1 MDRGGRPIE
10 VSRGHDASTPSQI
23 PARGWLDIFKRLFW
37 SFNDDRI
44 MLIAGGVT
52 FYLLLALFPALAAF
66 VSTYG
71 FFADPATVTQH
82 IALLDDLV
90 PVDGLQIIHDHLDSL
105 TSQDPGA
112 LGFGILLGLL
122 VAFWSANN
130 GVKAIFEALNIAYG
144 EKEKRSFLWLNM
156 VALAFTLGA
165 MLTAVLMIAAL
176 GILPVVLN
184 LMRLESM
191 AEILL
196 SLARWPLL
204 VLVLGTGVML
214 LYRYGPSR
222 EPAKWRWLTWGATFS
237 TLTWMAASA
246 GFSYYLQ
253 NFAQYNVTYGSLGAI
268 IGFMMWTWIS
278 VIILVLGAELNA
290 AMEHQ
295 TAVDSTTGR
304 PLPMGERGAFVA
316 DTVADGDGPST
327 AEAADIGA
335 GR

>member
-1 MDRGGRPIE
+1 MENEDLKIDQ
-10 VSRGHDASTPSQI
+10 SLGHDAKAPSQI
-23 PARGWLDIFKRLFW
+23 PARGWIEVLKRLFR

-44 MLIAGGVT
+44 MLVAGGVT

-82 IALLDDLV
+82 VALLDDLV
-90 PVDGLQIIHDHLDSL
+90 PVDGLQIIHDHLDNL
-105 TSQDPGA
+105 ATQDRGA
-112 LGFGILLGLL
+112 LGFGIILGLA

-144 EKEKRSFLWLNM
+144 EKEKRSFLHLNGL
-156 VALAFTLGA
+156 ALTFTLGA

-176 GILPVVLN
+176 GVVPVVLSF
-184 LMRLESM
+184 MRLDSM
-191 AEILL
+191 SETLL
-196 SLARWPLL
+196 SVARWPLL
-204 VLVLGTGVML
+204 VLVLGVGVLL
-214 LYRYGPSR
+214 LYRFGPSR
-222 EPAKWRWLTWGATFS
+222 EPAKWRWLTWGAIFS
-237 TLTWMAASA
+237 TITWIAASA

-295 TAVDSTTGR
+295 TVRDSTTG
-304 PLPMGERGAFVA
+304 PSLPMGERGAVVA
-316 DTVADGDGPST
+316 DSLPDGDGAVTKT
-327 AEAADIGA
+327 AGLGPAA
-335 GR
+335 